1 MSLPDKP
8 GLRSPNVRRRR
19 PSMRMPS
26 LGTSSQ
32 RLTTTPMSNSNG
44 KHRTSVS
51 GHTAAAKT
59 QRTSKTSQKLVVLPS
74 APQTRPLL
82 ASDEEDLMLGVEIRE
97 GVREFKSE
105 AERMTKEQRKEA
117 GYKRLTAYC
126 VAEAFKMKL
135 LASYL
140 KREHNVGPRIFDE
153 ALYAMYYLPL
163 LPGYGPGVNVRS
175 SAPAPVAQGVSYLSE
190 AEENGY
196 QGLYFTQPTERT
208 EEEMRDGYISSD
220 SPVFNREVRLSG
232 NTPMVAIP
240 VAEQTHS
247 PASLMD
253 GGGGGEVQ
261 SNHSLLSDS
270 EVWTDTAVRTPTR
283 RTRTVTEDTFPPT
296 PKIYS
301 EHENVEVIF
310 FEYGVVVFFGLT
322 EAQEKDILEDIE
334 NAGIMKRKI
343 NYDHWEVEECHFTV
357 CEAHLC
363 MYSQLHLILTFSM
376 IRIYHILESTMT
388 FSVRLLPSSAKT
400 SQPKI

>member
-1 MSLPDKP
+1 
-8 GLRSPNVRRRR
+8 
-19 PSMRMPS
+19 
-26 LGTSSQ
+26 
-32 RLTTTPMSNSNG
+32 
-44 KHRTSVS
+44 
-51 GHTAAAKT
+51 
-59 QRTSKTSQKLVVLPS
+59 
-74 APQTRPLL
+74 
-82 ASDEEDLMLGVEIRE
+82 
-97 GVREFKSE
+97 
-105 AERMTKEQRKEA
+105 
-117 GYKRLTAYC
+117 
-126 VAEAFKMKL
+126 
-135 LASYL
+135 
-140 KREHNVGPRIFDE
+140 
-153 ALYAMYYLPL
+153 MYYLPL

-220 SPVFNREVRLSG
+220 SPVFNREVRPSG

-247 PASLMD
+247 PASLTD

-270 EVWTDTAVRTPTR
+270 EIWTDTAVRTPTR
-283 RTRTVTEDTFPPT
+283 RTRTTTEETFPPT

-322 EAQEKDILEDIE
+322 EAQEKDILEDID

-357 CEAHLC
+357 CEAQLL
-363 MYSQLHLILTFSM
+363 YNFQLHLILTFSM

-388 FSVRLLPSSAKT
+388 FSVRLFPSALKT
-400 SQPKI
+400 SQLEKTHYSDQQL